1 MFNPSL
7 ESTMQPT
14 FTAYADP
21 ADAFQAALDSGG
33 VRAGVACK
41 LDGLYV
47 VCTSRTAR
55 KYGWEFLGRV
65 YALPAS
71 KRAPT

>member
-1 MFNPSL
+1 
-7 ESTMQPT
+7 MQTT
-14 FTAYADP
+14 FTTYADP
-21 ADAFQAALDSGG
+21 ADAFQAALETGG
-33 VRAGVACK
+33 VRAGVAVMS
-41 LDGLYV
+41 DGAYL
-47 VCTSRTAR
+47 VCTARTAR